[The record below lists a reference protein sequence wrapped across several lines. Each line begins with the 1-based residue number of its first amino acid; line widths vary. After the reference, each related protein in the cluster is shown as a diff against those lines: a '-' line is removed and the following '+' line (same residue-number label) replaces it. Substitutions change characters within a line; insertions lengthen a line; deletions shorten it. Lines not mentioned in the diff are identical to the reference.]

1 MSDIISRRQRTPWF
15 WPDFMYYAFG
25 DGREHDA
32 TLKVLHSFTYK
43 VSLKLHL
50 RDRTSRRVPAGPS
63 AQVIAERSENVSH
76 LESDSDSDHGRRK
89 RQAFLDM
96 LLKTE
101 DEDGNKMSH
110 GDIQEEVDTF
120 MFRVGGRRGADPERT
135 AEGKC
140 CPRCR
145 DTTPRLRP

>member
-1 MSDIISRRQRTPWF
+1 M
-15 WPDFMYYAFG
+15 
-25 DGREHDA
+25 
-32 TLKVLHSFTYK
+32 
-43 VSLKLHL
+43 
-50 RDRTSRRVPAGPS
+50 
-63 AQVIAERSENVSH
+63 IAERSENVSH
-76 LESDSDSDHGRRK
+76 LEWDSDSDHGRRK

-120 MFRVGGRRGADPERT
+120 MFRVGGRRGADPERMT
-135 AEGKC
+135 EREC